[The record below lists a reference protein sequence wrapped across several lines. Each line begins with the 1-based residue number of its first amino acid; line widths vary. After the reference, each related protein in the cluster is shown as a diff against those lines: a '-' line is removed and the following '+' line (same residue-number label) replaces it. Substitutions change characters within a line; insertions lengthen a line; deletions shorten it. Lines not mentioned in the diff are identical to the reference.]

1 MLDSLKIAIVCDWL
15 TVAGGAERVI
25 LEMHE
30 LFPRAPIFTTVFDE
44 NECKAF
50 KGADVRAAFKWIP
63 FARKMHRV
71 LFPLMPAAFE
81 RMDLSEYDLVL
92 SSCHSASKGVITRP
106 ETLHICYCHSPMR
119 YVWDRSQSY
128 RAGFK
133 RFAPFEPL
141 YSPILHNIRMWD
153 RVAAERPDK
162 FLSNSSYISERIK
175 KYYGRESTVLYP
187 PVDLSR
193 FSAFSARAD
202 AGAQGTHGTQGTHGD
217 YYLAVGRLIPYK
229 RFDLVI
235 EAARQVG
242 RPLKIVG
249 EGPEYS
255 ALRKL
260 VRACPASAVAHKAKV
275 EFLGKINDEDLKS
288 VYQNAKALIF
298 PQVEDFG
305 IVPLEAMASGTPV
318 IAYGMGGALE
328 TVVDGVSGL
337 FFDEQTPESLA
348 KAIRKFEKS
357 HWDSACV
364 AASVEKFSAPRFRA
378 ELRHYLEE
386 AWAKHQKSS

>member
-30 LFPRAPIFTTVFDE
+30 LFPRAPIYTTVFDE

-106 ETLHICYCHSPMR
+106 ETLHVCYCHSPMR

-193 FSAFSARAD
+193 FSSFSARAD
-202 AGAQGTHGTQGTHGD
+202 AGMHDSKDD

-235 EAARQVG
+235 EAVQKLS

-255 ALRKL
+255 ALKKL
-260 VRACPASAVAHKAKV
+260 AKGGACENAKV
-275 EFLGKINDEDLKS
+275 EFLGKINDEDLKA

-298 PQVEDFG
+298 PQIEDFG

-328 TVVDGVSGL
+328 TVMDGISGL
-337 FFDEQTPESLA
+337 FFDEQTPESLT
-348 KAIRKFEKS
+348 KAIRKFEKTDWNPALTS
-357 HWDSACV
+357 K
-364 AASVEKFSAPRFRA
+364 SVEKFSAPRFRA
-378 ELRHYLEE
+378 ELRHYLED
-386 AWAKHQKSS
+386 AWTEHRKYS